1 MESFL
6 LRHVPKLDSQWEGAS
21 EDDIRAIEELAGQP
35 LPRFYQWFL
44 SRMGGSPGHL
54 VRFKNFTA
62 SAVLSN
68 YRQGLAESEAGLL
81 QIAIEPD
88 DVMPTAVYYDLN
100 RPVRDDAVVMVGAAD
115 GGDLEDDFETFR
127 EMMGW
132 YTLNAYGIDSA
143 EQHCKGIIRGS
154 DVSEQLGQVLANIG
168 FDNPIPTGPYCCIAE
183 RSDAAMI
190 GVVSPY
196 ERNKGFLIFRLGGK
210 DVGSLRR
217 ILGRVSTE
225 SSVEIEIDKWDP
237 PIED

>member
-1 MESFL
+1 VVF
-6 LRHVPKLDSQWEGAS
+6 
-21 EDDIRAIEELAGQP
+21 
-35 LPRFYQWFL
+35 
-44 SRMGGSPGHL
+44 
-54 VRFKNFTA
+54 
-62 SAVLSN
+62 
-68 YRQGLAESEAGLL
+68 
-81 QIAIEPD
+81 IA
-88 DVMPTAVYYDLN
+88 Y
-100 RPVRDDAVVMVGAAD
+100 

-132 YTLNAYGIDSA
+132 YTLNAHGIDSA

-154 DVSEQLGQVLANIG
+154 DVSEQLGQVLANVG

-217 ILGRVSTE
+217 ILDLTSLARGTGLVGTHVCAVRRRDALRIEV
-225 SSVEIEIDKWDP
+225 VDVRLGEITAKPAASACFVRWIG
-237 PIED
+237 PIEQSHAGSASWPSLGESLRPILMIQSKDYRQLGAAGAGLVVELFGDTFGCDKHLHRFFSNL